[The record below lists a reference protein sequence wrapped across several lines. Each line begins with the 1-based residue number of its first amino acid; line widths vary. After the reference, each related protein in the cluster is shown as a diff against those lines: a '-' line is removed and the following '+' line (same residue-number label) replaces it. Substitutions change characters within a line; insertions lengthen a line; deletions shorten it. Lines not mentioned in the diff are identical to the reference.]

1 MNIFEDLLENTK
13 GFPLEQ
19 RRDIQSTAETLQAVG
34 SLATVDV
41 VAETRYVLEHLPA
54 LREERVQHLRL
65 EAKDP
70 RAGLTKAERERDLLM
85 ADRLEKSTAKLKM
98 PDADE
103 QYKRRAALVELSVRL
118 KAQLRDVAHTTPEMD
133 PEHLKRFK
141 TALSATTKSMPDEMG
156 SKADREMMARMAFVQ
171 ELRDAGGDVDLAVD
185 NFYARAFEDAER
197 GHFGDI
203 GLEKKEVGDDGS
215 VTLVSVLDGLQTPD
229 YVAKQILREDQA
241 EHDATAL
248 QNDVLQAMP
257 KLAAEHLSP
266 GQYAAYRVLIDNEHL
281 IDWKIEDGKTRFVAN
296 TLDADDPENT
306 IGKILQRDL
315 HYQNIRGA
323 NMLIENTVDKLNG
336 LLRESAGQDVVQTE
350 KGINRMGK
358 STQEIVSDPAAQAR
372 NPYAKGRGGVEI

>member
-1 MNIFEDLLENTK
+1 MKARFRSVAHATPDL
-13 GFPLEQ
+13 
-19 RRDIQSTAETLQAVG
+19 
-34 SLATVDV
+34 
-41 VAETRYVLEHLPA
+41 
-54 LREERVQHLRL
+54 
-65 EAKDP
+65 DP
-70 RAGLTKAERERDLLM
+70 V
-85 ADRLEKSTAKLKM
+85 RLEKFN
-98 PDADE
+98 
-103 QYKRRAALVELSVRL
+103 R
-118 KAQLRDVAHTTPEMD
+118 
-133 PEHLKRFK
+133 
-141 TALSATTKSMPDEMG
+141 ALSATARGMPDEMG
-156 SKADREMMARMAFVQ
+156 SRADRELMARMAFVQ
-171 ELRDAGGDVDLAVD
+171 ELRDAGGNVDLAVD
-185 NFYARAFEDAER
+185 NFYRGAFEDAER

-315 HYQNIRGA
+315 QYQNIRGA
-323 NMLIENTVDKLNG
+323 NTLIATTVDKLNG
-336 LLRESAGQDVVQTE
+336 LLRENAGQDVVQTE
-350 KGINRMGK
+350 KGIARMQK
-358 STQEIVSDPAAQAR
+358 PTAEIVSDPAARAR
-372 NPYAKGRGGVEI
+372 NPYAKGKGGVEI